1 MWAQTYLPLRGSLA
15 LSALAA
21 SLPILV
27 LLYLLGL
34 RRKPAWQASLA
45 GLAAAILVAEAV
57 YRMPARPLISSIGY
71 GAAFGLFPIG
81 WVVFTAILLFR
92 LTVETGQFEII
103 KQSIGSISRDPRL
116 QALLIA
122 FAFGA
127 FIEGAAGFG
136 TPVAVAGAM
145 LAGVGF
151 APFEAAA
158 LCLLANTSPV
168 AFGSIGTPLIALAG
182 VTGLPLARLSAMV
195 GRICAPVSLF
205 VPAYLVGV
213 QSGRRG
219 LRGVWPAA
227 AVCGV
232 SFAVTQ
238 FFVSNFV
245 AAQLTDILASLA
257 AIIALLIM
265 LKFWRPRDSETVR
278 SANVEKDLSP
288 QKYSR
293 GVLLRA
299 WAPYAFLV
307 VFVLLW
313 GYAPVKAQLDHAT
326 LNIPWPGLHN
336 QIQRVQPVVTKPAP
350 YAAIFSFAWLAAPG
364 TACLFASIFAAFFAM
379 RMKPREFVR
388 ICFKTL
394 RTLLMAEPHHRGG
407 AGAGV
412 SDELQRSD
420 CHAGPRVCNH
430 RPRISI
436 FRLGA
441 GMPRSFPYRLRHFF
455 ERPVRQSASCHRRP
469 LGIESGVDG
478 RGKFLGRRDG
488 ENDQPAKHRCGSGGD
503 RPARIRRSKT
513 FSIHSAA
520 QSAVGGNRGR
530 DRARIC
536 ISGSQMVGL
545 GQGIAREVLQ
555 KRFCERRDKV
565 NSRNN
570 FLAQALVVGNEEV
583 YLCDG
588 CAGELNRIRRFQ
600 RFITADLREFARG
613 GHVEGDQDAGFHE
626 GLLVFSSEVISL
638 RSSRACQEFAYR

>member
-1 MWAQTYLPLRGSLA
+1 
-15 LSALAA
+15 
-21 SLPILV
+21 
-27 LLYLLGL
+27 
-34 RRKPAWQASLA
+34 
-45 GLAAAILVAEAV
+45 
-57 YRMPARPLISSIGY
+57 MPVRPLVSSIAY
-71 GAAFGLFPIG
+71 GEAFGLFPIG

-213 QSGRRG
+213 QSGKRG

-238 FFVSNFV
+238 FFISNFI

-257 AIIALLIM
+257 AIVALLV
-265 LKFWRPRDSETVR
+265 LLRFWRPRDFDAILKSQSEQDR
-278 SANVEKDLSP
+278 PLH
-288 QKYSR
+288 KYSR

-307 VFVLLW
+307 IFVLLW
-313 GYAPVKAQLDHAT
+313 GYAPVKARLDRFT

-336 QIQRVQPVVTKPAP
+336 QIMRVQPVVSKPSP
-350 YAAIFSFAWLAAPG
+350 YAAVFSFAWLAAPG
-364 TACLFASIFAAFFAM
+364 TACLLASIFAAFIAM
-379 RMKPREFVR
+379 RMTLRNFLRV
-388 ICFKTL
+388 CFKTL
-394 RTLLMAEPHHRGG
+394 RTLLMAELTIAAVLALAFLMNYSG
-407 AGAGV
+407 ATATLGLAFATTGRMFPFFGSLLGCLGVFLTGSDTSSNALFGNLQVVTAG
-412 SDELQRSD
+412 
-420 CHAGPRVCNH
+420 
-430 RPRISI
+430 
-436 FRLGA
+436 RLGLSPVLMA
-441 GMPRSFPYRLRHFF
+441 AANSSGGVMGKMISLQSIAVAAAATGLPAADEAKLFRFTLRHSLLL
-455 ERPVRQSASCHRRP
+455 VA
-469 LGIESGVDG
+469 I
-478 RGKFLGRRDG
+478 
-488 ENDQPAKHRCGSGGD
+488 
-503 RPARIRRSKT
+503 
-513 FSIHSAA
+513 
-520 QSAVGGNRGR
+520 
-530 DRARIC
+530 
-536 ISGSQMVGL
+536 VGL
-545 GQGIAREVLQ
+545 IA
-555 KRFCERRDKV
+555 
-565 NSRNN
+565 
-570 FLAQALVVGNEEV
+570 LAYA
-583 YLCDG
+583 YL
-588 CAGELNRIRRFQ
+588 
-600 RFITADLREFARG
+600 
-613 GHVEGDQDAGFHE
+613 
-626 GLLVFSSEVISL
+626 FSGWL
-638 RSSRACQEFAYR
+638 A